1 MISVHK
7 ILSLV
12 VVLLLGPVG
21 GEAES
26 GGEPSVQQ
34 LSGLVFY
41 ILIFLVVLFVGM
53 VVLMRLMRRFRESVS
68 SGRRPTDVADVWS
81 MHKVPED
88 YEDFDSAEDGGDD
101 PAGGDDS
108 GKDE

>member
-1 MISVHK
+1 MIL
-7 ILSLV
+7 IPGLSRLM

-21 GEAES
+21 GAAES
-26 GGEPSVQQ
+26 GGEPSVRQ

-53 VVLMRLMRRFRESVS
+53 VVLLRLMRRFRESVS

-88 YEDFDSAEDGGDD
+88 YEDLDPTEEGDDEPTGGD
-101 PAGGDDS
+101 GS
-108 GKDE
+108 GKGE

>member
-1 MISVHK
+1 M
-7 ILSLV
+7 

-21 GEAES
+21 GAAES
-26 GGEPSVQQ
+26 GGEPSVRQ

-41 ILIFLVVLFVGM
+41 ILIFLIVLFVGM
-53 VVLMRLMRRFRESVS
+53 VVLLRLMRRFRESVS

-88 YEDFDSAEDGGDD
+88 YEDFDPTEEGDDESTGGD
-101 PAGGDDS
+101 GS
-108 GKDE
+108 GKGE